1 MTPGS
6 AAPRVGIVFRPQLL
20 PPERLPGFATAAEA
34 GGYGDLWL
42 WEDCFCEGGLTTAAT
57 ALALTGS
64 VRVAIGLLPAPLR
77 NPALAAMEIATLARL
92 HPGRFAPAVGH
103 GVLSWMAQV
112 GARAA
117 SPMTLLREWAGAVR
131 ALLHGET
138 VSVTGGYVNLDK
150 VALDW
155 PPPQV
160 PPLLMG
166 ARGPKT
172 LALAGEVADGLVL
185 DAGISP
191 DGVRRAIATANAS
204 RPHEVAVYVICAAGP
219 GARERALAG
228 LKDTGDPVKDSGEP
242 VEQRTAFGSA
252 ADVARVIEAYHA
264 AGATSVVLQPTGD
277 DPDVDATLA
286 LGAEAIALLA
296 R

>member
-20 PPERLPGFATAAEA
+20 PPERLPGFATAAGA

-57 ALALTGS
+57 ALAGTGAM
-64 VRVAIGLLPAPLR
+64 RVGIGLLPAPLR

-92 HPGRFAPAVGH
+92 HPDRFVPAAGH
-103 GVLSWMAQV
+103 GVLSWMAQA
-112 GARAA
+112 GAKAA
-117 SPMTLLREWAGAVR
+117 SPMTLLREWVTAVR

-138 VSVTGGYVNLDK
+138 VCVSGDYVSLDK

-155 PPPQV
+155 PPAQV
-160 PPLLMG
+160 PPLLVG

-172 LALAGEVADGLVL
+172 LALAGELADGLVL

-191 DGVRRAIATANAS
+191 DGVRRAIATAAAG
-204 RPHEVAVYVICAAGP
+204 RPHEVVVYVVCATGAGAQDR
-219 GARERALAG
+219 ARAEVS
-228 LKDTGDPVKDSGEP
+228 DTGEP
-242 VEQRTAFGSA
+242 LTGRTATGSP
-252 ADVARVIEAYHA
+252 ADVAAVIESYAA
-264 AGATSVVLQPTGD
+264 AGATSVVLQVTGD
-277 DPDVDATLA
+277 DPDPDATLA

>member
-1 MTPGS
+1 
-6 AAPRVGIVFRPQLL
+6 
-20 PPERLPGFATAAEA
+20 
-34 GGYGDLWL
+34 
-42 WEDCFCEGGLTTAAT
+42 
-57 ALALTGS
+57 
-64 VRVAIGLLPAPLR
+64 
-77 NPALAAMEIATLARL
+77 MEIATLARL
-92 HPGRFAPAVGH
+92 HPGRFVPAAGH

-117 SPMTLLREWAGAVR
+117 SPMTLLREWVSAVR

-138 VSVTGGYVNLDK
+138 VSVTGDYVNLDK

-160 PPLLMG
+160 PPLLVG
-166 ARGPKT
+166 ARRAKT
-172 LALAGEVADGLVL
+172 LALAGELADGLVL

-191 DGVRRAIATANAS
+191 DRVRRAIATANAV
-204 RPHEVAVYVICAAGP
+204 RPHEVTVYVMCAAGP
-219 GARERALAG
+219 GARDRLLAG
-228 LKDTGDPVKDSGEP
+228 LPDTGEP
-242 VEQRTAFGSA
+242 VEDTGERLEARAAFGSP
-252 ADVARVIEAYHA
+252 ADVAAIIEAYHA